1 MAGDRSPLFPALI
14 AKKRESP
21 LVIVTLQMLLRR
33 SSLMDSDGLCQLLTD
48 ELKYILFLKADEFY
62 FAIRTSHDDAIIGT
76 DSS

>member
-33 SSLMDSDGLCQLLTD
+33 SSLMDSDGLCQLL
-48 ELKYILFLKADEFY
+48 
-62 FAIRTSHDDAIIGT
+62 
-76 DSS
+76 